1 MFDRGGIRIGQVAG
15 ISVRL
20 HWIFLVWALFEFFS
34 AERFGGAGQ
43 VAIYLGLLFGSVFLH
58 EMGHCRAARQVGGNA
73 HEVTLWPLGG
83 LASVDIPSRPLSHLA
98 VASGGPLVNLV
109 LWLALLPFV
118 ISQESPQ
125 VGSFFLRW
133 PAEPITDPIAI
144 AAAVNLDLLLFNLLP
159 ALPLDGG
166 RILHSILWQRR
177 GEGVATQ
184 KLVISGK
191 IVALVLAVVWFL
203 PGERSGLLLAMA
215 LLMWIQS
222 QQLQQMSVDSGATES
237 WRNGPGGG
245 SRSTVGWW
253 QRQRDRFHQWK
264 QQRKTLR
271 HRRIRARVDDLLK
284 KVSTDGIDSLSPE
297 ERRFLDRASQRFED
311 R

>member
-1 MFDRGGIRIGQVAG
+1 
-15 ISVRL
+15 
-20 HWIFLVWALFEFFS
+20 
-34 AERFGGAGQ
+34 
-43 VAIYLGLLFGSVFLH
+43 
-58 EMGHCRAARQVGGNA
+58 
-73 HEVTLWPLGG
+73 
-83 LASVDIPSRPLSHLA
+83 
-98 VASGGPLVNLV
+98 
-109 LWLALLPFV
+109 LALLPFV
-118 ISQESPQ
+118 VSQGSP

-222 QQLQQMSVDSGATES
+222 QQLQQLSGDSGAAES

-245 SRSTVGWW
+245 SRSAVGWW

-271 HRRIRARVDDLLK
+271 HQRIRARVDDLLK

>member
-1 MFDRGGIRIGQVAG
+1 
-15 ISVRL
+15 
-20 HWIFLVWALFEFFS
+20 
-34 AERFGGAGQ
+34 
-43 VAIYLGLLFGSVFLH
+43 
-58 EMGHCRAARQVGGNA
+58 
-73 HEVTLWPLGG
+73 
-83 LASVDIPSRPLSHLA
+83 
-98 VASGGPLVNLV
+98 
-109 LWLALLPFV
+109 
-118 ISQESPQ
+118 
-125 VGSFFLRW
+125 
-133 PAEPITDPIAI
+133 
-144 AAAVNLDLLLFNLLP
+144 
-159 ALPLDGG
+159 
-166 RILHSILWQRR
+166 
-177 GEGVATQ
+177 VATQ

-222 QQLQQMSVDSGATES
+222 QQLQQLSGDSGAAES

-245 SRSTVGWW
+245 SRSAVGWW

-271 HRRIRARVDDLLK
+271 HQRIRARVDDLLK